1 MILVF
6 NGVLRT
12 LVLRKLTFFC
22 VSCLTIG
29 VISQRG
35 DQALFDNIRTAL
47 FLSAAAK
54 KATTNMMVKS
64 CMFSPLPYNINWF
77 FFVLALSMW
86 ARMYR
91 GCPAICTVCIIVV
104 AECAQPP
111 QKQQG
116 GGMRDGFTPK
126 RGKLE
131 AVLFWSE
138 DQKAVHDLGILR
150 YVPIC
155 RDW

>member
-1 MILVF
+1 
-6 NGVLRT
+6 
-12 LVLRKLTFFC
+12 
-22 VSCLTIG
+22 
-29 VISQRG
+29 
-35 DQALFDNIRTAL
+35 
-47 FLSAAAK
+47 
-54 KATTNMMVKS
+54 
-64 CMFSPLPYNINWF
+64 
-77 FFVLALSMW
+77 
-86 ARMYR
+86 MYR

-138 DQKAVHDLGILR
+138 DQNDVHDFRHSEG
-150 YVPIC
+150 
-155 RDW
+155 